1 MLTFSYLLGKLF
13 CVYHNNK
20 ITLRL
25 TEHIQNCYE
34 RCSPARRRDDQT
46 SPPAPAH
53 RRSSRGCWL
62 HCRGYSRAHTAIDG
76 KDSTELMQF
85 NSNSD
90 FPGSNFPVDQWI
102 NVASPP
108 TPFEP
113 AEFIPCAC
121 LTTRVLIRVDNT
133 LAGLG
138 ANTNEGGLIDDSHH
152 VVVGG
157 INYIVKTA
165 KGVVVRTPS
174 TIPEGDGGLWSDSS
188 DESSSSDN
196 GDVNMVANGVA
207 ATGRGG
213 WQSQTTPSHAP
224 PQSTNHPMQHQ
235 QHQTSQVTERSY
247 WLRRTLRTAIYGQVK
262 YGIVL
267 HKLNPPI
274 RVMLPTTRH
283 SIGGMT
289 QSTEVVSV
297 DWEAS
302 DEAVAVKEMSW
313 EHIRSQKDRLAE
325 DPIKVRF

>member
-1 MLTFSYLLGKLF
+1 MSDVHL
-13 CVYHNNK
+13 
-20 ITLRL
+20 
-25 TEHIQNCYE
+25 
-34 RCSPARRRDDQT
+34 RDDVT
-46 SPPAPAH
+46 IKPH

-62 HCRGYSRAHTAIDG
+62 HCRGYSRAHTVIDG